1 MFINCIAEALEQEG
15 MKYHGVMRIKP
26 NNMMIVGPLGWYR
39 GVEHGFYHVFANECR
54 GVFCPQHKSMAYAF
68 IVFPGV

>member
-1 MFINCIAEALEQEG
+1 MFFKTVVKALEQEG
-15 MKYHGVMRIKP
+15 MEYHGVKLIKK

-39 GVEHGFYHVFANECR
+39 GIERGFYHVFANECR
-54 GVFCPQHKSMAYAF
+54 GVFIPQHASMAYAF